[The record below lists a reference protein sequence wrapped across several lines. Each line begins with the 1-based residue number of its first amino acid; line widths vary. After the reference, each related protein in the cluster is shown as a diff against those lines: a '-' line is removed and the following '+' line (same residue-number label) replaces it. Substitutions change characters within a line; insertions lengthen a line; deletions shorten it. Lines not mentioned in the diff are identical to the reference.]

1 MAIPTAKSLS
11 VSWLRF
17 ACLFAVMLAAL
28 SLTGCRTYSP
38 KQVSVQ
44 RDLEYGRPDGVSL
57 KLDLYTPKNT
67 TNRTPVLV
75 WIHGGAWKA
84 GSRSPCPLAFLV
96 KDGFAA
102 VSIEYRF
109 IDQAPFPAQL
119 HDCKGAI
126 RWIKANAARFNL
138 DPDRIAVF
146 GASAGGHLAALLG
159 TTADVKDLEGEVG
172 GNLEQTSR
180 VQAICAFYPPT
191 DLNRLITNPESR
203 TSSSSDIGKLL
214 GGPLEANLDKA
225 ARANPITYI
234 TPNDTP
240 FYILHGAKDKV
251 VPLEQSVLLHEALL
265 KSGVES
271 KLFTVPNKGH
281 GIGAPTAAT
290 KEIVEFLGRH
300 LKTNIPV
307 KALEKEER

>member
-1 MAIPTAKSLS
+1 
-11 VSWLRF
+11 
-17 ACLFAVMLAAL
+17 
-28 SLTGCRTYSP
+28 
-38 KQVSVQ
+38 
-44 RDLEYGRPDGVSL
+44 
-57 KLDLYTPKNT
+57 
-67 TNRTPVLV
+67 LV
-75 WIHGGAWKA
+75 WIHGGAWKS
-84 GSRSPCPLAFLV
+84 GSKSPCPLVFLV
-96 KDGFAA
+96 KNGFAA

-109 IDQAPFPAQL
+109 LDQAPFPAQL

-138 DPDRIAVF
+138 DPERIAVF

-172 GNLEQTSR
+172 GNLEQSSH

-203 TSSSSDIGKLL
+203 TSPFSDIGKLL

-240 FYILHGAKDKV
+240 FYILHGSKDTV

-271 KLFTVPNKGH
+271 KLFIVPNKGH
-281 GIGAPTAAT
+281 GIGAPTAAAQ
-290 KEIVEFLGRH
+290 EIVEFLGRH
-300 LKTNIPV
+300 LNANIPV
-307 KALEKEER
+307 KAP